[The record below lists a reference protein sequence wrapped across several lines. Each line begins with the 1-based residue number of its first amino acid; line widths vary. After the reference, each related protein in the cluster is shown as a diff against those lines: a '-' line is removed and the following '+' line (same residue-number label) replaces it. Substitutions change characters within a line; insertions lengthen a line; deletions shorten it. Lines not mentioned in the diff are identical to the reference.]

1 MLLPRRP
8 PKPEPLVLED
18 VQEHEAFVEQHVALA
33 QKLGVKTW
41 HKPNQSLAKILI
53 ELGIKVYDTA
63 KVERYMDSKGYWGW
77 FPLRQQDKVSP
88 PEERGIE
95 RVTPH
100 RHATLYG
107 GMKREQYDKVVPL
120 AVLLRVEQFLEKLPS
135 ARFLVAALDTH
146 PDPFLGVLDRDDPNN
161 NRAYII
167 ERWDEPGY
175 RD

>member
-1 MLLPRRP
+1 
-8 PKPEPLVLED
+8 
-18 VQEHEAFVEQHVALA
+18 
-33 QKLGVKTW
+33 
-41 HKPNQSLAKILI
+41 
-53 ELGIKVYDTA
+53 
-63 KVERYMDSKGYWGW
+63 MDSKGYWGW
-77 FPLRQQDKVSP
+77 FPLREQDKISP
-88 PEERGIE
+88 LEERNIE

-107 GMKREQYDKVVPL
+107 GTKREQYDKVVPL
-120 AVLLRVEQFLEKLPS
+120 AVLLRVEQVLEKLPT
-135 ARFLVAALDTH
+135 ARFVVAALDTH